1 MKEKALKIEGRKI
14 DKYSFKHGENELN
27 YEIQEPTFDQ
37 ITAALSQI
45 KTDGRMDVIGAG
57 KVIWELCCVAHDK
70 EVEENP
76 KILVSVCIDLAN
88 KYALPID
95 LEIKKK

>member
-1 MKEKALKIEGRKI
+1 MTGKAPRIEGKKT
-14 DKYSFKHGENELN
+14 DKYSFKYNKSELN

-37 ITAALSQI
+37 ITAALGQVKS
-45 KTDGRMDVIGAG
+45 TGSMDVIGAG
-57 KVIWELCCVAHDK
+57 KVIWELCCVAYDK
-70 EVEENP
+70 GIEDDP
-76 KILVSVCIDLAN
+76 KILISVCIDIAN